1 VRLLPSLAVTALLAA
16 VLGGCGGTTNSGDI
30 DDATLVLDFT
40 PNAVHVGI
48 YTALARDFDG
58 AEGVR
63 MRVRPPSQ
71 STDSVRLLTTGR
83 ADFAILSISDLALA
97 REQGQ
102 DLVAVMAIVQR
113 PLAALLAR
121 PGVRSPRDLEGE
133 RVGVT
138 GLPSDVAVLDS
149 IVRGDGGDPGK
160 VRRTTIGFTA
170 VPSLLSGRVEAATG
184 FRNAEGVALRRE
196 PGRPFRI
203 FRVEEYG
210 APPYPEL
217 VLVTTQTA
225 LQDDP
230 DVAPG
235 LVAAL
240 RRGYEEALLDPTW
253 PSRTSCGATAAS
265 SAARCSRSCRRFRAP
280 SAPAGA
286 SASSTPEG
294 CAPGRDGPGASDSW
308 SASPTST
315 TPSARGSPTR
325 PRRARRTDLLAPL
338 DHAEAAGEPRR
349 CRSARTAGRHLRS
362 SGADEEGR
370 GRRLCSIRRKEAR
383 SA

>member
-1 VRLLPSLAVTALLAA
+1 VRFLPTLAVTALLAA
-16 VLGGCGGTTNSGDI
+16 VLAGCGGTTNSGDI

-102 DLVAVMAIVQR
+102 DLVAVMAVVQR

-121 PGVRSPRDLEGE
+121 PGIRSPRELEGE

-149 IVRGDGGDPGK
+149 IVRGAGGDPGK

-170 VPSLLSGRVEAATG
+170 VPALLSGRVEAATG

-196 PGRPFRI
+196 RGEPFRI

-217 VLVTTQTA
+217 VLVTTATA

-230 DVAPG
+230 DLAPG

-240 RRGYEEALLDPTW
+240 RRGYEEALLDPDLAVENLVRRNRGLRRGPVLEELQAVQGSFRAGGRFGELDADRLRAW
-253 PSRTSCGATAAS
+253 ARWARRFGLVKREPEVDDAFRPRIANATAQS
-265 SAARCSRSCRRFRAP
+265 
-280 SAPAGA
+280 
-286 SASSTPEG
+286 
-294 CAPGRDGPGASDSW
+294 
-308 SASPTST
+308 
-315 TPSARGSPTR
+315 
-325 PRRARRTDLLAPL
+325 
-338 DHAEAAGEPRR
+338 
-349 CRSARTAGRHLRS
+349 
-362 SGADEEGR
+362 EE
-370 GRRLCSIRRKEAR
+370 E
-383 SA
+383 

>member
-1 VRLLPSLAVTALLAA
+1 LPSLALLPVLAALLA
-16 VLGGCGGTTNSGDI
+16 GCGGTSGGGDI

-97 REQGQ
+97 RERGQ
-102 DLVAVMAIVQR
+102 DLVAVMAVVQR

-138 GLPSDVAVLDS
+138 GLPSDVAVLES
-149 IVRGDGGDPGK
+149 IVRGAGGDPDA
-160 VRRTTIGFTA
+160 VRTTTIGFAA
-170 VPSLLSGRVEAATG
+170 VPSLLSGRVAAATG

-196 PGRPFRI
+196 RKGFRT
-203 FRVEEYG
+203 FPVERYG

-217 VLVTTQTA
+217 VLVTTPTT

-230 DVAPG
+230 GLAPG

-240 RRGYEEALLDPTW
+240 RRGYEEALLDPDLAVETLVRRNRGLERGPVLAELGAVQGSFRAGGRFGELDPARLRAW
-253 PSRTSCGATAAS
+253 ARWAERFGLVDEQPDVDAAFRPRIANATAQS
-265 SAARCSRSCRRFRAP
+265 
-280 SAPAGA
+280 
-286 SASSTPEG
+286 
-294 CAPGRDGPGASDSW
+294 
-308 SASPTST
+308 
-315 TPSARGSPTR
+315 
-325 PRRARRTDLLAPL
+325 
-338 DHAEAAGEPRR
+338 
-349 CRSARTAGRHLRS
+349 
-362 SGADEEGR
+362 EE
-370 GRRLCSIRRKEAR
+370 E
-383 SA
+383 